1 MKKIVK
7 LTESDL
13 SRIVKRVINEEP
25 IDDYTSQSIH
35 SKLVH
40 YGDTMDQE
48 YKRIKNI
55 REELDNSI
63 RMHLRRGSISDIF
76 DQGKRT
82 PSDISDL
89 VRQLTSK
96 MGQLEGTVSQ
106 YKRMVRNA
114 ITD

>member
-1 MKKIVK
+1 MKNISR

-13 SRIVKRVINEEP
+13 CRIVKRVINEQP
-25 IDDYTSQSIH
+25 IDDSTSQNIYR
-35 SKLVH
+35 KLVY
-40 YGDTMDQE
+40 YGDIMDEE

-63 RMHLRRGSISDIF
+63 RTHLRRGTMTDIF
-76 DQGKRT
+76 DSGKRT
-82 PSDISDL
+82 PSDVSDL

-96 MGQLEGTVSQ
+96 MTQLESTVLQ
-106 YKRMVRNA
+106 YKRMVRNS